1 MSNYNW
7 CPCPHSPLPPHK
19 NTCTK
24 SACVC
29 NIWGHMP
36 VLYYIILI
44 YSFVLYLTSV
54 CKNSWVC
61 LKNVFLP
68 SYMGTKL
75 KVSWLTSG
83 SSLLFCFFLV
93 TVIAGA
99 QLVHPL
105 CAGYHVRASPGLLV
119 SPHNS
124 PAKYYPYCTHEK
136 TKDWGVTEVVKA
148 ILAPAM
154 VMKPGMEAMGARLQ
168 NLHFV

>member
-1 MSNYNW
+1 M
-7 CPCPHSPLPPHK
+7 
-19 NTCTK
+19 
-24 SACVC
+24 
-29 NIWGHMP
+29 
-36 VLYYIILI
+36 
-44 YSFVLYLTSV
+44 
-54 CKNSWVC
+54 
-61 LKNVFLP
+61 
-68 SYMGTKL
+68 
-75 KVSWLTSG
+75 
-83 SSLLFCFFLV
+83 FCFFLV